1 MTKKFRKINF
11 RCNKILEES
20 KNIDNFLLIYSS
32 QTKLFKQKGNSKKL
46 LWTINKLLEQKWIMK

>member
-1 MTKKFRKINF
+1 MMTKKFRKINF

-46 LWTINKLLEQKWIMK
+46 L